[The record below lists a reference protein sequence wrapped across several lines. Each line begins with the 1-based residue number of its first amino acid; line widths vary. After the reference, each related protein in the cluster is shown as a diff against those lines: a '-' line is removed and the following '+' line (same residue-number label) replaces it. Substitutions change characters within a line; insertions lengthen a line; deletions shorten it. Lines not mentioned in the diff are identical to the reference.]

1 MGFWSGVVQGVKDID
16 VLREKEDLAE
26 ERQGVRDEAAA
37 AREQDIAYRDRM
49 DTLNAER
56 FAIADARDVQRYEE
70 GRATDLERFTYTQE
84 QDSLAAERAAA
95 ALAESRRRDDRD
107 FNWGVETFWI
117 GQDRTD
123 DALEIEMNK
132 WDYNVARDESQDAL
146 AATDRETDEER
157 YDFQVE
163 RLAQTDLIN
172 AAAVAEDGRRF
183 GLAQERLELL
193 DIREQARLDKDDD
206 RYAVANARLER
217 LDAQDVER
225 YDTAQALGAEERS
238 LARGLAIIEAGGSE
252 FGSALG
258 GQGGDVNAGDVIS
271 TDNMRAAVMGIEAEL
286 DSVGGMDSLSDADK
300 EWFTTVLDNPAAA
313 AGILAF
319 AHAQREDGND
329 LPITELPQIIQL
341 AGTLEAAGEDAYK
354 AFRERFIAGNVDMAD
369 PAQFLEGMQAL
380 RGYKP
385 AQVVWGQVQA
395 VDTPATQKLDFET
408 WEANTTL
415 YARVALANMA
425 DGSEKTALATTLVN
439 AGKTGSEH
447 QLTRNDA
454 FVSLWEDYGRPA
466 AEEMGI
472 DSANPRMRPY
482 FSIRSP
488 MSDAQPT
495 GAFNAPQSP
504 QVPVTPGAVSRP
516 STQAPI
522 EPQAIPSNGP
532 MSFDTVDEARATID
546 SLTPEQLSRIPEI
559 VIAGEVRKNDAY
571 VGDPEAPAGLDM
583 TEAPVVAEEGP
594 PSRTPRMEG
603 VTSNTEE
610 LRAGAEAVANGLTGG
625 MGEEELDS
633 LISELEGKFGRE
645 ALQYALSEAPGL
657 ADAYGGSNSSGRNLN
672 GVVENTEELKAGAEA
687 IAAGITG
694 GMDQAELDSLVTR
707 LQDKFGVEALR
718 DALSETSY
726 SFRPNQ

>member
-37 AREQDIAYRDRM
+37 AREQEIAYRDRM
-49 DTLNAER
+49 DAVNAER
-56 FAIADARDVQRYEE
+56 FAVTETR
-70 GRATDLERFTYTQE
+70 LSE
-84 QDSLAAERAAA
+84 QNEY
-95 ALAESRRRDDRD
+95 DR
-107 FNWGVETFWI
+107 
-117 GQDRTD
+117 GQDTLR
-123 DALEIEMNK
+123 A
-132 WDYNVARDESQDAL
+132 DE
-146 AATDRETDEER
+146 RES
-157 YDFQVE
+157 
-163 RLAQTDLIN
+163 
-172 AAAVAEDGRRF
+172 
-183 GLAQERLELL
+183 
-193 DIREQARLDKDDD
+193 EQALD
-206 RYAVANARLER
+206 
-217 LDAQDVER
+217 
-225 YDTAQALGAEERS
+225 
-238 LARGLAIIEAGGSE
+238 RGLAIIEAGGSS
-252 FGSALG
+252 FASALG
-258 GQGGDVNAGDVIS
+258 GRGGDVNAGDVIS

-286 DSVGGMDSLSDADK
+286 EAAGGIDSLSDADK
-300 EWFTTVLDNPAAA
+300 EWFTTVTDNPAAA

-319 AHAQREDGND
+319 VHAQRADSND

-341 AGTLEAAGEDAYK
+341 AGTIEAAGEDAYK
-354 AFRERFIAGNVDMAD
+354 AFRERFIAGNADMND

-395 VDTPATQKLDFET
+395 VNTIATHKFEFET

-415 YARVALANMA
+415 SARAALVSMA

-447 QLTRNDA
+447 QLTRNEA

-466 AEEMGI
+466 AEDLGI
-472 DSANPRMRPY
+472 DSTNPRMRPY

-495 GAFNAPQSP
+495 GSFNAPQSP

-522 EPQAIPSNGP
+522 EPQAIPSDGP
-532 MSFDTVDEARATID
+532 MSFDTVDEARAAID

-687 IAAGITG
+687 IAAGLTG